1 MRKTGVFRVVLEEH
15 ELTRMCYGEHREL
28 ALINKVR
35 MWMYFLYIILAMSNV
50 TIVLSFEMELISTWG
65 ETPSFWDS
73 LLFSLYIGGLSNLVS
88 RTIEGD
94 IWTWDIAKNMKE
106 RGEYIKDMSEMQFSE
121 TFGKYIKTKTSR
133 FVPSCCNARALQ
145 KTRANLEKRQARP
158 PAVVYMLEAALFALA
173 FGFNAFISWYLSS
186 ATTGAFLLVT
196 FKGQLASWGIS
207 IGLLIGGYV
216 VKTHIK
222 PTTETEAAKPLLPI
236 TTERQN
242 S

>member
-94 IWTWDIAKNMKE
+94 IWTWDM
-106 RGEYIKDMSEMQFSE
+106 
-121 TFGKYIKTKTSR
+121 
-133 FVPSCCNARALQ
+133 
-145 KTRANLEKRQARP
+145 
-158 PAVVYMLEAALFALA
+158 
-173 FGFNAFISWYLSS
+173 
-186 ATTGAFLLVT
+186 
-196 FKGQLASWGIS
+196 
-207 IGLLIGGYV
+207 
-216 VKTHIK
+216 
-222 PTTETEAAKPLLPI
+222 
-236 TTERQN
+236 
-242 S
+242 